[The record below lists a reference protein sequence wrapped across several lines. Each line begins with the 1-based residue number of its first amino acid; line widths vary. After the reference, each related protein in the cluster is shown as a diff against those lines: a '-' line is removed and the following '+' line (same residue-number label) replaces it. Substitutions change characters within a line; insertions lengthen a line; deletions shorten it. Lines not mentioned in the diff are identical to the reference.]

1 MKLLVDHVPMNSK
14 PTVITFSRKKRALE
28 NTQDINMQ
36 RKMKRGNINV
46 GMT

>member
-28 NTQDINMQ
+28 NTQDINMP
-36 RKMKRGNINV
+36 RKMKRGNFKMS
-46 GMT
+46 G